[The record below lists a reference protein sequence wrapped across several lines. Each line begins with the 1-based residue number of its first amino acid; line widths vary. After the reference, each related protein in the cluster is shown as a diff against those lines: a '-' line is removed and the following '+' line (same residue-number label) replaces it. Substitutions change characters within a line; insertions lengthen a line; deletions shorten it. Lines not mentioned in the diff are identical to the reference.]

1 MFPTSSYVACLVPSW
16 WCYLGRCWKLWKGG
30 GPSPRVGQ
38 WRDCIGDLFPFLC
51 FLSVTR
57 WEPPLPHTWA
67 AVTSGLDSCSQ
78 TSRVW
83 SESKHVFPC
92 AWLLM
97 LNILSLQCKEMNT
110 WAMGCLN
117 SLYAHWTPPH
127 YSLYLSNAILCHL
140 TVCVGVRFL
149 SSNRAH
155 HRVGSD
161 SEGEGSY
168 LNCLDFWVL
177 GGIWTVMESWIEHLT
192 AGIADIKYQ
201 PDLWSSLF

>member
-97 LNILSLQCKEMNT
+97 LNILSLQCNRNEYMSHGLSKFVIRSLDT
-110 WAMGCLN
+110 TTLQSLPIKCHAVPSHCVCRCLLPEFKQGT
-117 SLYAHWTPPH
+117 SQ
-127 YSLYLSNAILCHL
+127 
-140 TVCVGVRFL
+140 
-149 SSNRAH
+149 
-155 HRVGSD
+155 
-161 SEGEGSY
+161 
-168 LNCLDFWVL
+168 
-177 GGIWTVMESWIEHLT
+177 GG
-192 AGIADIKYQ
+192 
-201 PDLWSSLF
+201 FR